1 MPTLPADWLILWLYD
16 SPVRT
21 LANDCLRRIRDIMMD
36 RYFKYLSLA
45 GARPTLTGSTLR
57 WSRPSRFNDLFDMAV
72 PYSTDFDVDC
82 VTQRAL
88 DLMWERVQYSGQR
101 PPMNQMGALLEHFA
115 PHFLRLGRE
124 QFDKDLRLGIGET
137 LAKLPGHMEV
147 FGKEIVGHLKMIKV
161 LCLSGAHDDN
171 TMWALYAD
179 NHRGLVLEFADAD
192 GVDSV
197 YRVAKPVNY
206 SDRAP
211 PILDDEGLANFLAGN
226 ITLTPD
232 LADPLMFLK
241 SAHWRY
247 EQELR
252 IVTGEGRN
260 PYAEF
265 EDVPFHPRELVAV
278 YFGARAAE
286 LRTELEPV
294 VVEKYPHAQRW
305 QASQGKEF
313 QIDFTRLDKV
323 SA

>member
-1 MPTLPADWLILWLYD
+1 
-16 SPVRT
+16 
-21 LANDCLRRIRDIMMD
+21 MMD
-36 RYFKYLSLA
+36 RYFKYLSPA
-45 GARPTLTGSTLR
+45 GARPTLTDSTLR
-57 WSRPSRFNDLFDMAV
+57 WSRPSKFNDLFDMAV
-72 PYSTDFDVDC
+72 PYSADFDADH

-88 DLMWERVQYSGQR
+88 DLMWERIQHPGQR
-101 PPMNQMGALLEHFA
+101 RPMNQMGALLERLWA
-115 PHFLRLGRE
+115 HFLRQGRE
-124 QFDKDLRLGIGET
+124 QFDKDLRPGVRET
-137 LAKLPGHMEV
+137 LAKLPGHMDV
-147 FGKEIVGHLKMIKV
+147 FGKEIVGGLKTIKV

-179 NHRGLVLEFADAD
+179 NHRGLVLEFANAE

-206 SDRAP
+206 SNRAP
-211 PILDDEGLANFLAGN
+211 PLLDDEGLANFLAGN

-232 LADPLMFLK
+232 LADRLMFLK

-260 PYAEF
+260 PDAEF

-286 LRTELEPV
+286 LRTELEPI

-305 QASQGKEF
+305 QASQGKGF
-313 QIDFTRLDKV
+313 QIDFTHLDKV
-323 SA
+323 PA